1 MNVASNLNKEFEESK
16 EKAIQGKKSKLVYQS
31 LKSKTLTMNMDASP
45 QSNFR
50 KKFIYRK

>member
-16 EKAIQGKKSKLVYQS
+16 EKTIQGKKSRLVYQS
-31 LKSKTLTMNMDASP
+31 LKSSKTMNMDVSP